1 MLDDATIV
9 ACRWEYEHTPASLRQ
24 LWDKYGWDN
33 RVWAREHGWKKVD
46 TFPDYSGPEGEER
59 YKRDVEAAV
68 RAAYNEKMVFALEK
82 QLASERM
89 RAASATKV
97 NLSKEA
103 KEKFKRIAPI
113 PVRSETRPFGLKKKV
128 KPKKAAKAKPPPE
141 APEAPKTTIVAFPG
155 TYSPPPLRESAEKP
169 FRGLPQR
176 SKEDVL
182 ETKVRLA
189 ALKGDITLQQ
199 FDALQRHDDV
209 LADYRHLLACYLSPQ
224 RFVKIEG
231 LSDEDAADRL
241 KQIQTAALRLL
252 LPSERD
258 TLAGAILA
266 LNKAQLAS
274 IVATRQVL
282 GMERPR
288 GGRGGVTPDPDADN
302 AEAAAAGGDRSAD
315 QLGVKELREVKRGME
330 LLMGVREVNR
340 EPPMPPPPDSLDDLV
355 EGRSEDPPI
364 PPEPPPPDLA

>member
-128 KPKKAAKAKPPPE
+128 KPKKAAKAKPSSE

-176 SKEDVL
+176 SKEEVL

-189 ALKGDITLQQ
+189 ALKSDITLQQ

-209 LADYRHLLACYLSPQ
+209 LADYRHLLGCYLSPE

-231 LSDEDAADRL
+231 LNDEAAAERL
-241 KQIQTAALRLL
+241 QQVRSTALRLL

-274 IVATRQVL
+274 IAATRQVL

-355 EGRSEDPPI
+355 EGRSEDPPV